1 MWHSSPFTPLFSWL
15 HVFFRMGSDTYGS
28 DKRAH
33 DLLPEVTMTV
43 FPARPA
49 ALPVKPSK
57 ALTPVDRRHPSTP
70 SPLEPPRPS
79 PMEWARRR
87 RVERDARRLEAAGA
101 RALTR
106 LDRLGPAWHI
116 VDWPRTDL
124 SQGYNEPDPTDNR
137 AGFLAIGPGGIYAVT
152 VADHG
157 RARVLIA
164 GDVVQING
172 KRPAFVTEARRDAKR
187 AAKAISAA
195 VGLNVPVSPVLA
207 FVGSG
212 VISVHG
218 LPKDCLVATHRELDR
233 LLIAGGARISPATAS
248 KLTAVAEHPTTWA
261 NAPYRPAG
269 DYRWYGDGQTAADK
283 RATRR

>member
-1 MWHSSPFTPLFSWL
+1 
-15 HVFFRMGSDTYGS
+15 
-28 DKRAH
+28 
-33 DLLPEVTMTV
+33 MTV

-49 ALPVKPSK
+49 LPATAPPRAL
-57 ALTPVDRRHPSTP
+57 APVDRR
-70 SPLEPPRPS
+70 SPVAPPAPPVLEAPRPN
-79 PMEWARRR
+79 PVEWARRR
-87 RVERDARRLEAAGA
+87 RAEREARRLEAAGA

-116 VDWPRTDL
+116 VDWPRTDVAP
-124 SQGYNEPDPTDNR
+124 SYYETEPADER
-137 AGFLAIGPGGIYAVT
+137 AGFLAIGPGGVYAVT

-172 KRPAFVTEARRDAKR
+172 KRPAYVAEARRDAKR
-187 AAKAISAA
+187 AGQAMSAA
-195 VGLNVPVSPVLA
+195 VGLRVPVTPVLA

-218 LPKDCLVATHRELDR
+218 LPKECLVATHRELDR

-248 KLTAVAEHPTTWA
+248 KLSAVAERPSTWS
-261 NAPYRPAG
+261 NAPYRPAEE
-269 DYRWYGDGQTAADK
+269 YRWHGAGQTAADK
-283 RATRR
+283 RPTRR

>member
-1 MWHSSPFTPLFSWL
+1 
-15 HVFFRMGSDTYGS
+15 
-28 DKRAH
+28 
-33 DLLPEVTMTV
+33 MTV

-49 ALPVKPSK
+49 LPVPSR
-57 ALTPVDRRHPSTP
+57 ALAPVERPQRPAAPPTAIEASRQ
-70 SPLEPPRPS
+70 SPV
-79 PMEWARRR
+79 EWARRR
-87 RVERDARRLEAAGA
+87 RAERDARRLEAAGA

-116 VDWPRTDL
+116 VDWPRTDTAQ
-124 SQGYNEPDPTDNR
+124 SYHEPDPSDNR
-137 AGFLAIGPGGIYAVT
+137 AGFLAIGPGGVYAVT

-172 KRPAFVTEARRDAKR
+172 KRPAYVAEARRDAKR
-187 AAKAISAA
+187 AGRAMSAA
-195 VGLNVPVSPVLA
+195 VGLTVPVTPVLA

-233 LLIAGGARISPATAS
+233 LLIAGGARISPATAG
-248 KLTAVAEHPTTWA
+248 KLSAVAGNPATWA
-261 NAPYRPAG
+261 NAPYRPTG
-269 DYRWYGDGQTAADK
+269 DYRWHGNGQTAADK

>member
-1 MWHSSPFTPLFSWL
+1 
-15 HVFFRMGSDTYGS
+15 
-28 DKRAH
+28 
-33 DLLPEVTMTV
+33 MTV

-49 ALPVKPSK
+49 LPVSPSR
-57 ALTPVDRRHPSTP
+57 ALAPIDRRGPSPTPV
-70 SPLEPPRPS
+70 PLEPPRAS
-79 PMEWARRR
+79 PVEWARRR
-87 RVERDARRLEAAGA
+87 RAERGARRLEAAEI
-101 RALTR
+101 RAQTR
-106 LDRLGPAWHI
+106 LDRLGPSWHI
-116 VDWPRTDL
+116 VDWPRAGSQDL
-124 SQGYNEPDPTDNR
+124 DPSDER
-137 AGFLAIGPGGIYAVT
+137 AGFLAIGPGGVYAVT

-172 KRPAFVTEARRDAKR
+172 KRPAFVAEARRDARR
-187 AAKAISAA
+187 AGRALSAA
-195 VGLNVPVSPVLA
+195 VGLNVPVNPVLA

-248 KLTAVAEHPTTWA
+248 KLSAVAERPTTWA

-269 DYRWYGDGQTAADK
+269 DYRWLPAGQTAADK

>member
-1 MWHSSPFTPLFSWL
+1 M
-15 HVFFRMGSDTYGS
+15 
-28 DKRAH
+28 
-33 DLLPEVTMTV
+33 DLLPEVAVTV

-49 ALPVKPSK
+49 LPAPSRTYPP
-57 ALTPVDRRHPSTP
+57 AIDSRRAAPHAELEPRQSPVD
-70 SPLEPPRPS
+70 
-79 PMEWARRR
+79 WARRR
-87 RVERDARRLEAAGA
+87 RAEKEARRLEAAGA

-116 VDWPRTDL
+116 VDWPRTD
-124 SQGYNEPDPTDNR
+124 SQGYEHDPSDDR
-137 AGFLAIGPGGIYAVT
+137 AGFLAIGPGGVYAVT

-172 KRPAFVTEARRDAKR
+172 KRPAYVAEARRDAKR
-187 AAKAISAA
+187 AGRAMSSA
-195 VGLNVPVSPVLA
+195 VGLSVPVTPVLA

-218 LPKDCLVATHRELDR
+218 LPKDCLVATHKELDR

-248 KLTAVAEHPTTWA
+248 KLSAVASHPATWA

-269 DYRWYGDGQTAADK
+269 DYRWYPGDQTAADK

>member
-1 MWHSSPFTPLFSWL
+1 
-15 HVFFRMGSDTYGS
+15 
-28 DKRAH
+28 
-33 DLLPEVTMTV
+33 MTV

-49 ALPVKPSK
+49 TLPVRPSK

-218 LPKDCLVATHRELDR
+218 LPKECLVATHRELDR
-233 LLIAGGARISPATAS
+233 LLKNRRFVRDY
-248 KLTAVAEHPTTWA
+248 KQLTAVAENPSTWA
-261 NAPYRPAG
+261 NAPYRPGG
-269 DYRWYGDGQTAADK
+269 DYRWYAGGQTAADK

>member
-1 MWHSSPFTPLFSWL
+1 
-15 HVFFRMGSDTYGS
+15 
-28 DKRAH
+28 
-33 DLLPEVTMTV
+33 MTV

-49 ALPVKPSK
+49 LPVTPSR
-57 ALTPVDRRHPSTP
+57 ALVDRRHPAP
-70 SPLEPPRPS
+70 PAPLEAPRTS

-87 RVERDARRLEAAGA
+87 RAERDARRLEAAGA

-116 VDWPRTDL
+116 VDWPRTDSYL
-124 SQGYNEPDPTDNR
+124 DPDVSDER
-137 AGFLAIGPGGIYAVT
+137 AGFLAIGPGGVYAVT

-172 KRPAFVTEARRDAKR
+172 KRPANVAEARRDARR
-187 AAKAISAA
+187 AGKALSAA
-195 VGLNVPVSPVLA
+195 VGLTVPVSPVLA

-248 KLTAVAEHPTTWA
+248 KLSAVAGHPATWA
-261 NAPYRPAG
+261 NAPYRPPG
-269 DYRWYGDGQTAADK
+269 DYRWYGPGQTVADK

>member
-1 MWHSSPFTPLFSWL
+1 
-15 HVFFRMGSDTYGS
+15 
-28 DKRAH
+28 
-33 DLLPEVTMTV
+33 
-43 FPARPA
+43 
-49 ALPVKPSK
+49 
-57 ALTPVDRRHPSTP
+57 
-70 SPLEPPRPS
+70 
-79 PMEWARRR
+79 
-87 RVERDARRLEAAGA
+87 
-101 RALTR
+101 
-106 LDRLGPAWHI
+106 
-116 VDWPRTDL
+116 VDWPRTDTGQ
-124 SQGYNEPDPTDNR
+124 SYYEPDPADDR
-137 AGFLAIGPGGIYAVT
+137 AGFLAIGPGGVYAVT

-172 KRPAFVTEARRDAKR
+172 KRPAYIAEARRDAKR

-195 VGLNVPVSPVLA
+195 VGLTVPVAPVLA

-248 KLTAVAEHPTTWA
+248 KLSAVASHPATWA

-269 DYRWYGDGQTAADK
+269 DYRWYSGGQTAADK